1 MMPGMTDPTER
12 TPATRPQDKPDRTA
26 RTRTAAAAILG
37 AVAAAFAV
45 INLDDVE
52 VNWLVGSWQTPLI
65 VVIAISLLL
74 GAALDR
80 LLVRRQRK
88 RKLERRRSTET

>member
-26 RTRTAAAAILG
+26 GTRTAAAAILG

-52 VNWLVGSWQTPLI
+52 VDWLVGSWQTPLI
-65 VVIAISLLL
+65 VVIAISMLL
-74 GAALDR
+74 GAAIDR

-88 RKLERRRSTET
+88 RKLERRRSSES